1 MFSVASPR
9 GAFGRPGELTEAEVT
24 LEVQRQATA
33 GVEFVK
39 VYFNMPPSLV
49 KAAIDEAHA
58 HDLKVIGHLGL
69 TSWQQAAEFGID
81 ALTHVGV
88 FGGASWELSSED
100 VEPVTDFNDI
110 IALLPTIDFSG
121 PKAVALAQTLREND
135 VAVDPTLVIS
145 ETNTWGDDPTI
156 VERYGPD
163 IGPSWLT
170 EGWGSSPHPRAQFF
184 SAEAFE
190 QLKAAFTGT
199 LAFVRLLH
207 ESGVTLLAG
216 TDTTAPWVAPGT
228 SYHRELELLNQAGI
242 PPRDV
247 LRIASYNAAL
257 SLDQLENFGTLEAGK
272 IADIV
277 VLNAD
282 PLANIGNTREI
293 DIVIKAGQIIDPRA
307 LLATPDPEFTPPRAR
322 RGPPPAIFVLLGVVV
337 FGAIYF
343 LRRRRRP
350 KSTT

>member
-1 MFSVASPR
+1 LAELTAAKHFLDTMGAEHSREFAPMFSVASPR

-199 LAFVRLLH
+199 L
-207 ESGVTLLAG
+207 
-216 TDTTAPWVAPGT
+216 
-228 SYHRELELLNQAGI
+228 
-242 PPRDV
+242 
-247 LRIASYNAAL
+247 
-257 SLDQLENFGTLEAGK
+257 EAGK

-282 PLANIGNTREI
+282 PLANIGNPREI
-293 DIVIKAGQIIDPRA
+293 DIVIIGGLIIDPRA
-307 LLATPDPEFTPPRAR
+307 LLAKTVPELSPPLGVLGRPLAM
-322 RGPPPAIFVLLGVVV
+322 FLLVLVLLLVEFYFGVVRV
-337 FGAIYF
+337 
-343 LRRRRRP
+343 RP
-350 KSTT
+350 

>member
-1 MFSVASPR
+1 MGAEHSREFAPMFSVASPR
-9 GAFGRPGELTEAEVT
+9 GAFGRPGELTEGEVT
-24 LEVQRQATA
+24 AEVQRQATA

-199 LAFVRLLH
+199 L
-207 ESGVTLLAG
+207 
-216 TDTTAPWVAPGT
+216 
-228 SYHRELELLNQAGI
+228 
-242 PPRDV
+242 
-247 LRIASYNAAL
+247 
-257 SLDQLENFGTLEAGK
+257 EAGK

-337 FGAIYF
+337 FGAIYC